1 MWPPVQRVPSLLG
14 STPGYTE
21 QQVFS
26 SRANSMEMNGDSGS
40 QQAGTLQSSHEEES
54 TLVADDLPQIN
65 VQMVQLSEIVE
76 RLVTFA
82 YTELVTLVDTLPSRG
97 ESERRDELLKY
108 TEHVSSL
115 MTKLLILVRW
125 AKNARHIQ
133 KCQNVIAYLDSQNRF
148 FEYSVDSIYATFLSM
163 PNVRMRNYDV
173 SNAVDILTTGSYQRL
188 PLAISR
194 SVSKPRLNRRQV
206 GRTLAAIDDIIRG
219 RILGGEAVPVAMRQ
233 YVIGGG
239 RIVFRVEGEFE
250 ATLTLLQHGKNIP
263 WHVVGVRLLVGDDG
277 QEQSTWGLVERAQQ
291 ILVEASA
298 AADSGEAGVPQ
309 LAQLYDFLHGQ
320 SLAVLLETV
329 ARQAAALR
337 RTRWEGALQAEMA
350 GDRSALLLR
359 YWASGRAA
367 AAGPSGGGGNSIELR
382 VVGLPVPRPIHAAAE
397 AGAQAAA
404 VAGDGEF
411 ARMERGRRDL
421 IPKVGLRV
429 TWTAHTG
436 LAAPQTWQRTA
447 AGLSELADGGS
458 LGGVQLRLDSAA
470 VDVERLLRQATWLH
484 ARAILDGLHAA
495 VATSPALGPAAAQ
508 LAFVAASGAEVAA
521 DDGAARLAA
530 TPRLRA
536 WFRLGEGAV
545 DVTVDGVSGRLAVRA
560 AAAAALG
567 EALVA
572 QLAERA
578 NRSPWR
584 IAELLVD
591 LRAALALA
599 DLDALAER
607 ALGLRRQEQ
616 HSAGGGFPLRVAQAD
631 ADMLARDVG
640 GASATAA
647 QQSQRLRFYRVE
659 GTEGDGEWFVMAAMT
674 DRLRFRLVCLAGSGG
689 GGGGGSS
696 GGGGLV
702 RDVTQVEALQ
712 VDRLFASVARRLS
725 GEPSSCAR
733 AEAMLAGRTAIG
745 LDYVNA
751 LASAVRARLAVRA
764 VQAQLSARR
773 IAYAFRLPKFS
784 TSPHGPRAAVSQ
796 ELSVVGIDRMGVYEL
811 DEQVPVLYVPVAALM
826 RAAPVN
832 WRVAQR
838 AVLPD
843 EARRVVSL
851 RVASDELDPAPQS
864 DLRHIVPCHVVAS
877 MPVALDALPL
887 PVAHAYAD
895 AVYFAK
901 HAAPEDGGYH
911 LRDCVDADCGASY
924 SKVVRVYRR
933 VGHALQRLIRDW
945 TELHLMAHVAR
956 HLFSWEQKALRRVL
970 ASTVAYYPGSPGPYT
985 KAATT
990 TAAATTTTTTSMEEP
1005 APPCSAELV
1014 VQCLGSCFLSIS
1026 CCVPS
1031 SEHQQQLA
1039 YHLTLAD
1046 VDAKSGQIVRIASTW
1061 PCSLATANID
1071 TGLSRWLRTLQAR
1084 LNLSGNP
1091 LAVLSIIVQMMPIS
1105 HILRSIEKVSTIRCS
1120 LPPPVAPPPVPAAGN
1135 TSDDE
1140 TLVTIHKLASLTNDV
1155 THAFESVR
1163 ELNVMHMY
1171 TAADNMRLV
1180 FNSRY
1185 VVDLRLVSSDLF
1197 HISDAVGATRPRG
1210 GRKSPAKPSGAP
1222 EPLVTP
1228 ATEPIP
1234 LFADWLDAMA
1244 RGMRLDWEKLEMCCS
1259 AIFHDTNYL
1268 EEEPG
1273 DGPRDKVR
1281 LLQRHLHRL
1290 RPGASKI
1297 EQYLYRFRELTSKQN
1312 SARAPTF
1319 VVLPPAA
1326 VLCTRLHLVPVLRSL
1341 MHWLMQSVHVRDLLE
1356 SAIARTQEAI
1366 EQTVGVRGGR
1376 PDSLF
1381 CVKEKL
1387 VYTEEIAP
1395 SDTSGGNQMGGR
1407 QVMIV
1412 GFTGARDSVRCEF
1425 LMQAGV
1431 TSGGDTAPVAPP
1443 VPLPDDELS
1452 GGMALL
1458 SDLYSVPPT
1467 LMRVDLDVR
1476 IVPLNRPPNG
1486 ITDAAAAYLTRSFKQ
1501 QTTDIRQR
1509 AGVLVRIL
1517 ALPPQLVMD
1526 IIDIA
1531 RKLESKAVTCALA
1544 DGLEHLA
1551 RIDPAGLK
1559 VSFAMRLLGPAAEWD
1574 SVVIEYA
1581 LISGTAHVVHAK
1593 SNVWAERVAAAVAAL
1608 DAQTAFTRDM
1618 GKSGKSR
1625 WFDIISKLCESLPLV

>member
-1 MWPPVQRVPSLLG
+1 MWPTVQRVPSQVT
-14 STPGYTE
+14 STPGNTE

-26 SRANSMEMNGDSGS
+26 SRANSMDINGDS
-40 QQAGTLQSSHEEES
+40 
-54 TLVADDLPQIN
+54 D
-65 VQMVQLSEIVE
+65 EILE

-97 ESERRDELLKY
+97 ESERRNELLKY
-108 TEHVSSL
+108 TEHISSL
-115 MTKLLILVRW
+115 LTKLLVLVRW

-133 KCQNVIAYLDSQNRF
+133 KCQNSIAYLDSQNRY
-148 FEYSVDSIYATFLSM
+148 FEYSVDGIYAAFLSM

-173 SNAVDILTTGSYQRL
+173 GNAVDILTTGSYQRL

-194 SVSKPRLNRRQV
+194 NVSKPRLNKRQV
-206 GRTLAAIDDIIRG
+206 GKTLLAIDDIIRG
-219 RILGGEAVPVAMRQ
+219 RMLSGEPVPVAMRQ
-233 YVIGGG
+233 YAIGGG

-250 ATLTLLQHGKNIP
+250 ATLTLLQHGKDIP
-263 WHVVGVRLLVGDDG
+263 WHVVGVKVLAGDD
-277 QEQSTWGLVERAQQ
+277 QQQTNTNASTSTNTNTWALVERAQQ
-291 ILVEASA
+291 ILVEASTTENE
-298 AADSGEAGVPQ
+298 DEAVPQ
-309 LAQLYDFLHGQ
+309 LAQLYDFLHRQ

-329 ARQAAALR
+329 ARQATTLR
-337 RTRWEGALQAEMA
+337 RTRWEGALQAEMT
-350 GDRSALLLR
+350 GDRSALVLR

-367 AAGPSGGGGNSIELR
+367 AGLSGGGNSIELR
-382 VVGLPVPRPIHAAAE
+382 VVGQPVPRPIHAAAE

-404 VAGDGEF
+404 VVGDGEF

-421 IPKVGLRV
+421 IPKAGLRV
-429 TWTAHTG
+429 AWTAHAG
-436 LAAPQTWQRTA
+436 LAASQAWQRTA
-447 AGLSELADGGS
+447 AGLSELADADMR
-458 LGGVQLRLDSAA
+458 LCLDSSA
-470 VDVERLLRQATWLH
+470 VDIERLLRQATWQH
-484 ARAILDGLHAA
+484 ACAILDGLHAA
-495 VATSPALGPAAAQ
+495 VAASPALGPGAAQ

-521 DDGAARLAA
+521 EDAARLAA

-560 AAAAALG
+560 AAGSAALG
-567 EALVA
+567 ETLVA
-572 QLAERA
+572 QLADRA

-607 ALGLRRQEQ
+607 ALGLRRQE
-616 HSAGGGFPLRVAQAD
+616 HSAGGFPLRVAQAD

-640 GASATAA
+640 GTAA
-647 QQSQRLRFYRVE
+647 HAGQRLRFYRVE
-659 GTEGDGEWFVMAAMT
+659 GTEGEGEWFVMAAMT
-674 DRLRFRLVCLAGSGG
+674 DRLRFRLVCLAGS
-689 GGGGGSS
+689 
-696 GGGGLV
+696 GLV

-733 AEAMLAGRTAIG
+733 AEAMLAGRTGIG

-773 IAYAFRLPKFS
+773 ISYAFRLPKFS

-796 ELSVVGIDRMGVYEL
+796 ELSVVGIDRMGLYEL

-843 EARRVVSL
+843 EARRMVSL
-851 RVASDELDPAPQS
+851 RVASDELDPTPLS
-864 DLRHIVPCHVVAS
+864 DMRHIVPCHVVAS
-877 MPVALDALPL
+877 MPVALDALPR
-887 PVAHAYAD
+887 PVAQAYAD
-895 AVYFAK
+895 AVYFGK

-911 LRDCVDADCGASY
+911 LRDSSHVDVDCGGY

-933 VGHALQRLIRDW
+933 VDHALQRLIRDW
-945 TELHLMAHVAR
+945 AELHLMAHVAR
-956 HLFSWEQKALRRVL
+956 HLFAWEQRALR
-970 ASTVAYYPGSPGPYT
+970 
-985 KAATT
+985 
-990 TAAATTTTTTSMEEP
+990 
-1005 APPCSAELV
+1005 
-1014 VQCLGSCFLSIS
+1014 
-1026 CCVPS
+1026 
-1031 SEHQQQLA
+1031 H
-1039 YHLTLAD
+1039 
-1046 VDAKSGQIVRIASTW
+1046 
-1061 PCSLATANID
+1061 
-1071 TGLSRWLRTLQAR
+1071 
-1084 LNLSGNP
+1084 
-1091 LAVLSIIVQMMPIS
+1091 
-1105 HILRSIEKVSTIRCS
+1105 
-1120 LPPPVAPPPVPAAGN
+1120 
-1135 TSDDE
+1135 
-1140 TLVTIHKLASLTNDV
+1140 
-1155 THAFESVR
+1155 
-1163 ELNVMHMY
+1163 
-1171 TAADNMRLV
+1171 
-1180 FNSRY
+1180 
-1185 VVDLRLVSSDLF
+1185 
-1197 HISDAVGATRPRG
+1197 
-1210 GRKSPAKPSGAP
+1210 
-1222 EPLVTP
+1222 
-1228 ATEPIP
+1228 
-1234 LFADWLDAMA
+1234 
-1244 RGMRLDWEKLEMCCS
+1244 
-1259 AIFHDTNYL
+1259 
-1268 EEEPG
+1268 
-1273 DGPRDKVR
+1273 KVR
-1281 LLQRHLHRL
+1281 LFQRNLHRL

-1297 EQYLYRFRELTSKQN
+1297 EQYLYRFREMNNKQN

-1341 MHWLMQSVHVRDLLE
+1341 MHWLVQSVHVRDLLE
-1356 SAIARTQEAI
+1356 SAIARTQEAV
-1366 EQTVGVRGGR
+1366 EQHQPTVAAAAAAAVGGVGVRGR
-1376 PDSLF
+1376 TDSLF

-1395 SDTSGGNQMGGR
+1395 SDAAAASAGGAQPAGGR

-1431 TSGGDTAPVAPP
+1431 TTTTDDSTAPKDP
-1443 VPLPDDELS
+1443 VEPIEPMEPMSLSGDGDDEMS

-1458 SDLYSVPPT
+1458 SDLYSVPST

-1486 ITDAAAAYLTRSFKQ
+1486 ITDAAAAHLMRMFKS

-1531 RKLESKAVTCALA
+1531 RKLDGKAVTCALA
-1544 DGLEHLA
+1544 DGMEHLV
-1551 RIDPAGLK
+1551 RIDALNMK
-1559 VSFAMRLLGPAAEWD
+1559 VLFAMRFFFSGEWET
-1574 SVVIEYA
+1574 VVIEYA
-1581 LISGTAHVVHAK
+1581 LVSGTAQVVDDK
-1593 SNVWAERVAAAVAAL
+1593 TGVWSERVAAAVAAL

-1625 WFDIISKLCESLPLV
+1625 WFDIISKLSEGQTATL

>member
-1 MWPPVQRVPSLLG
+1 MWPTVQRVPSQVE
-14 STPGYTE
+14 SATPGNTE

-26 SRANSMEMNGDSGS
+26 SRANSMDINGDSES
-40 QQAGTLQSSHEEES
+40 QQQRLQQVTLQRQHNSDNDGSSDGNTMS
-54 TLVADDLPQIN
+54 ADELPQIN
-65 VQMVQLSEIVE
+65 VQMVQLSEILE

-97 ESERRDELLKY
+97 EGERRKELLNY
-108 TEHVSSL
+108 TEHMSSL
-115 MTKLLILVRW
+115 LTKLLVLVRW

-133 KCQNVIAYLDSQNRF
+133 KCQNSIAYLDSQNRY
-148 FEYSVDSIYATFLSM
+148 FECSVDSLYAAFLSM

-173 SNAVDILTTGSYQRL
+173 GNAVDILTTGSYQRL

-194 SVSKPRLNRRQV
+194 HVSKPRLSRRQI
-206 GRTLAAIDDIIRG
+206 GKTLLAIDDIIRS
-219 RILGGEAVPVAMRQ
+219 RMLGGEAVPVAMRQ

-239 RIVFRVEGEFE
+239 RIVFCVEGEFE
-250 ATLTLLQHGKNIP
+250 ATLTLLQHGKDIP
-263 WHVVGVRLLVGDDG
+263 WHVVGVKLLVGDD
-277 QEQSTWGLVERAQQ
+277 QQQQPANNWALVERAQQ
-291 ILVEASA
+291 ILVEASSA
-298 AADSGEAGVPQ
+298 PSDDEAVPQ
-309 LAQLYDFLHGQ
+309 LAQLYDFLHRQ

-329 ARQAAALR
+329 ARQATTLR
-337 RTRWEGALQAEMA
+337 RTRWEGALQAEMT
-350 GDRSALLLR
+350 GDRSALVLR

-367 AAGPSGGGGNSIELR
+367 AGLGSGGNSIELR

-404 VAGDGEF
+404 
-411 ARMERGRRDL
+411 
-421 IPKVGLRV
+421 
-429 TWTAHTG
+429 
-436 LAAPQTWQRTA
+436 
-447 AGLSELADGGS
+447 
-458 LGGVQLRLDSAA
+458 
-470 VDVERLLRQATWLH
+470 RLLRQATWQH
-484 ARAILDGLHAA
+484 ALAILEGLHAA
-495 VATSPALGPAAAQ
+495 VAASLGAAAAQ

-521 DDGAARLAA
+521 DDAARLAA

-545 DVTVDGVSGRLAVRA
+545 DVTVDGVSGRLGVRA
-560 AAAAALG
+560 AAGGAALG

-572 QLAERA
+572 QLGERA

-591 LRAALALA
+591 LRAGLALA

-607 ALGLRRQEQ
+607 ALGLRRQE
-616 HSAGGGFPLRVAQAD
+616 HAGGGFPLRVAQAD

-640 GASATAA
+640 GLA
-647 QQSQRLRFYRVE
+647 QRLRFYRVE
-659 GTEGDGEWFVMAAMT
+659 GTEGGGEWFVMAAMT
-674 DRLRFRLVCLAGSGG
+674 DRLRFRLVCL
-689 GGGGGSS
+689 

-725 GEPSSCAR
+725 GAPSSCAR

-764 VQAQLSARR
+764 IQAQLAARH
-773 IAYAFRLPKFS
+773 IPYAVRLPKFS

-796 ELSVVGIDRMGVYEL
+796 ELSVVGLDRMGLYEL
-811 DEQVPVLYVPVAALM
+811 DEHVPVLYVPVAALM
-826 RAAPVN
+826 RAAAVN

-843 EARRVVSL
+843 EARRMVSL
-851 RVASDELDPAPQS
+851 RVACDELDAAPLA
-864 DLRHIVPCHVVAS
+864 DKRHVVPCHAVAAL
-877 MPVALDALPL
+877 PVALDALPQ
-887 PVAHAYAD
+887 PVAQAYAD
-895 AVYFAK
+895 AVYFGSRAG
-901 HAAPEDGGYH
+901 ADGGYH
-911 LRDCVDADCGASY
+911 KDSSSTSHTGY

-956 HLFSWEQKALRRVL
+956 HLFAWEQRALRRVL
-970 ASTVAYYPGSPGPYT
+970 ASTVAYYPVSPGPYT

-990 TAAATTTTTTSMEEP
+990 MEP

-1026 CCVPS
+1026 CC
-1031 SEHQQQLA
+1031 
-1039 YHLTLAD
+1039 T
-1046 VDAKSGQIVRIASTW
+1046 GQTVRIASTW

-1071 TGLSRWLRTLQAR
+1071 PGLSRWLRTLQAR
-1084 LNLSGNP
+1084 LNLTGNP

-1105 HILRSIEKVSTIRCS
+1105 HILRSIEQVSTVRCARPPPPP
-1120 LPPPVAPPPVPAAGN
+1120 LPPSINDN
-1135 TSDDE
+1135 TSDHA
-1140 TLVTIHKLASLTNDV
+1140 LLAIHKIASLSNDV
-1155 THAFESVR
+1155 AHAFESVR
-1163 ELNVMHMY
+1163 DLNVMHMY

-1197 HISDAVGATRPRG
+1197 HITDAVGATRPR
-1210 GRKSPAKPSGAP
+1210 RARNSPTKSASAAGGAP

-1244 RGMRLDWEKLEMCCS
+1244 RGMRFDWEKLEKCIS
-1259 AIFHDTNYL
+1259 TILHDTNYL
-1268 EEEPG
+1268 EEEEPSSG
-1273 DGPRDKVR
+1273 QRRDKVR
-1281 LLQRHLHRL
+1281 LFQRNLHRL

-1297 EQYLYRFRELTSKQN
+1297 EQYLYRFREMNNKQN

-1326 VLCTRLHLVPVLRSL
+1326 VLCSRLHLVPVLRSL
-1341 MHWLMQSVHVRDLLE
+1341 MHWLVQSVHVRDLLE
-1356 SAIARTQEAI
+1356 SAIARTQEAVD
-1366 EQTVGVRGGR
+1366 QHHQPAAVGAGARGR
-1376 PDSLF
+1376 TDSLF

-1395 SDTSGGNQMGGR
+1395 SDPTAVGGTQQPGGR

-1412 GFTGARDSVRCEF
+1412 GFTGSRDSVRCEF

-1431 TSGGDTAPVAPP
+1431 TSSAADESSSDAPKAPVEPP
-1443 VPLPDDELS
+1443 LSLPNDDDDDLS

-1458 SDLYSVPPT
+1458 SDLYSVPST

-1486 ITDAAAAYLTRSFKQ
+1486 ITDAAAAYLTRMFKS

-1531 RKLESKAVTCALA
+1531 RKLEGKAVICALA
-1544 DGLEHLA
+1544 DGMEHLV
-1551 RIDPAGLK
+1551 RIDAVNMK
-1559 VSFAMRLLGPAAEWD
+1559 VLFAMRFLCAAAEWET
-1574 SVVIEYA
+1574 VLIEYA
-1581 LISGTAHVVHAK
+1581 LVLGTAQVVDDK
-1593 SNVWAERVAAAVAAL
+1593 TGVWSEKVAAAVAAL
-1608 DAQTAFTRDM
+1608 DTQTAFTRDM

-1625 WFDIISKLCESLPLV
+1625 WFDIVSKLTQV

>member
-1 MWPPVQRVPSLLG
+1 MWPPVQRVPSLLA

-26 SRANSMEMNGDSGS
+26 SRANSMEMNGDSVS
-40 QQAGTLQSSHEEES
+40 QPLQVVDEES
-54 TLVADDLPQIN
+54 TSDDLPQIN
-65 VQMVQLSEIVE
+65 VQMVPLGEILE

-97 ESERRDELLKY
+97 ESERRSELLKY

-125 AKNARHIQ
+125 AKNARRIQ
-133 KCQNVIAYLDSQNRF
+133 KCQNVIAYLDSQNRY

-194 SVSKPRLNRRQV
+194 NVSKPRLNRRQV
-206 GRTLAAIDDIIRG
+206 GRTLLAIDDIIRG

-250 ATLTLLQHGKNIP
+250 ATLTLLQHGKDIP
-263 WHVVGVRLLVGDDG
+263 WHVAGVRLLVGDG
-277 QEQSTWGLVERAQQ
+277 QEQSTRGLVERAQQ

-298 AADSGEAGVPQ
+298 AEDEEAAVPQ
-309 LAQLYDFLHGQ
+309 LAQLYDFLHQQ

-337 RTRWEGALQAEMA
+337 RTRWEGALQAEMT
-350 GDRSALLLR
+350 GDRSALVLR

-367 AAGPSGGGGNSIELR
+367 AGLSGGGNSIELR
-382 VVGLPVPRPIHAAAE
+382 VVSLPVPRPIHAAAE

-404 VAGDGEF
+404 VAGGGEF

-421 IPKVGLRV
+421 IPKAGLRV

-447 AGLSELADGGS
+447 AGLSELAGS
-458 LGGVQLRLDSAA
+458 DMRLWLDSSA
-470 VDVERLLRQATWLH
+470 VDVERLLRQATWQH
-484 ARAILDGLHAA
+484 ASAILAGLHAA
-495 VATSPALGPAAAQ
+495 VAAAPALGAGAAQ
-508 LAFVAASGAEVAA
+508 LGFVAASGAEVGA
-521 DDGAARLAA
+521 DDAARLAA
-530 TPRLRA
+530 PPRLRA

-545 DVTVDGVSGRLAVRA
+545 DVTVDGVSGRLGVRA
-560 AAAAALG
+560 AAALG
-567 EALVA
+567 GALVA

-607 ALGLRRQEQ
+607 ALGLRRQEP
-616 HSAGGGFPLRVAQAD
+616 SAGGGFPLRVAQAD
-631 ADMLARDVG
+631 ADMLARGVA
-640 GASATAA
+640 GAAG
-647 QQSQRLRFYRVE
+647 QRLRFYRVE
-659 GTEGDGEWFVMAAMT
+659 GTEGDAEWFVMAAMA
-674 DRLRFRLVCLAGSGG
+674 DRLRFRLVCLAGS
-689 GGGGGSS
+689 
-696 GGGGLV
+696 GLV

-764 VQAQLSARR
+764 VQAQLSARG
-773 IAYAFRLPKFS
+773 ITYAFRLPKFS

-796 ELSVVGIDRMGVYEL
+796 ELSVVGIDRMGLYEL

-877 MPVALDALPL
+877 MPVGLDALPL

-895 AVYFAK
+895 AVYFGK

-911 LRDCVDADCGASY
+911 LRDCDGTDGDCGGRY

-933 VGHALQRLIRDW
+933 VDHALQRLIRDW

-985 KAATT
+985 NAATG
-990 TAAATTTTTTSMEEP
+990 AES
-1005 APPCSAELV
+1005 APPCSAEIV

-1031 SEHQQQLA
+1031 EHQQLA

-1046 VDAKSGQIVRIASTW
+1046 VDKSGQIVRIASTW

-1071 TGLSRWLRTLQAR
+1071 PGLSRWLRTLQAR

-1105 HILRSIEKVSTIRCS
+1105 HILRSIENVSTVRCS
-1120 LPPPVAPPPVPAAGN
+1120 NPPPVASLAPAGN
-1135 TSDDE
+1135 LSDE

-1163 ELNVMHMY
+1163 DLNVMHMY

-1210 GRKSPAKPSGAP
+1210 GRNSPAKPSGAP
-1222 EPLVTP
+1222 EPLVTA
-1228 ATEPIP
+1228 ATEPIL

-1244 RGMRLDWEKLEMCCS
+1244 RGMRLEWEKLEKCFS
-1259 AIFHDTNYL
+1259 AIFQDTNYL

-1281 LLQRHLHRL
+1281 LFQRHLHRL

-1297 EQYLYRFRELTSKQN
+1297 EQYLYRFRELTNKQN

-1341 MHWLMQSVHVRDLLE
+1341 MHWLVQSVHVRDLLE
-1356 SAIARTQEAI
+1356 SAIARTQEAV
-1366 EQTVGVRGGR
+1366 EQAAVRGR

-1381 CVKEKL
+1381 CVKERL
-1387 VYTEEIAP
+1387 VYTEEIA
-1395 SDTSGGNQMGGR
+1395 SSEAGGSQTGGR

-1431 TSGGDTAPVAPP
+1431 TNDTKSPSA
-1443 VPLPDDELS
+1443 PLPDDELP
-1452 GGMALL
+1452 GGLALL
-1458 SDLYSVPPT
+1458 SDLYSVPST

-1531 RKLESKAVTCALA
+1531 RKLESRAVTCALA
-1544 DGLEHLA
+1544 DGLEHLV
-1551 RIDPAGLK
+1551 RIDPVALK
-1559 VSFAMRLLGPAAEWD
+1559 VSFAMRLLRAGEWD
-1574 SVVIEYA
+1574 SVLIEYA
-1581 LISGTAHVVHAK
+1581 LISGTALVVHAK
-1593 SNVWAERVAAAVAAL
+1593 NNAWPERVAAAVAAL

-1625 WFDIISKLCESLPLV
+1625 WFDIISKLCESPM